1 MSYSLDSKGCIF
13 RTNKN
18 EFLQKKIS
26 IQKNSCKICNN
37 NIDIIK
43 CTKCSF
49 YFCKQ
54 CLKKKFNIFNIN
66 QQFICKFCIDNEK
79 KNLSI
84 NKFFKVEQNAPRN
97 NTMKKNNNK
106 KQSILFKNEVIEINN
121 MNNISLSEK
130 DEKYFFNEKD
140 DKVILPLKYQLNS
153 KDFKHKNS
161 NEAHKNGNIS
171 QENLENKLFKNKKN
185 SYNNLISKSFNYHQ
199 NNTKPSP
206 NIFFQNINQNIYSNK
221 KIKSQNIFNISNNN
235 IISFP
240 FQNLNENMPKDIS
253 INKVS
258 NLDDIIDKTPNQLEN
273 VNFAQNSNSSIKNSN
288 EEDKDYKNN
297 LRHKLKT
304 IFTYLYNYDK
314 NNLHSNFEILEKM
327 ELLISL
333 FSELVEQKN
342 NKNDK
347 NNINIDSNINKD
359 NDLKNI
365 NFIRLMNETLKNQ
378 LKNLKTYIDIEKIF
392 ISIIYQN
399 LNQFVKD
406 LEKIGNNDNNI
417 QKSIKEME
425 KQKNNNNSN
434 DNKIKK
440 IFEIREFLCHDN

>member
-1 MSYSLDSKGCIF
+1 MSYSLGSKCCIF
-13 RTNKN
+13 RTNNKN
-18 EFLQKKIS
+18 ELLQKKIS
-26 IQKNSCKICNN
+26 VQKNSCKICNN

-66 QQFICKFCIDNEK
+66 QQFICKFCIDNGK

-84 NKFFKVEQNAPRN
+84 TKFFKVEQNAPGN
-97 NTMKKNNNK
+97 KTMKKNTK
-106 KQSILFKNEVIEINN
+106 KNLFKNEVIEINN
-121 MNNISLSEK
+121 MKNISLSEE

-140 DKVILPLKYQLNS
+140 KANLPLKYQLDS
-153 KDFKHKNS
+153 KDFNNKNP
-161 NEAHKNGNIS
+161 NENHKNGNIS
-171 QENLENKLFKNKKN
+171 QENLENKLFKNEKN
-185 SYNNLISKSFNYHQ
+185 SHNNLFLKSFNSHQ
-199 NNTKPSP
+199 NNTSPSP
-206 NIFFQNINQNIYSNK
+206 NVFFQNISQNIYSNS
-221 KIKSQNIFNISNNN
+221 KINSQNIFNISNNNN

-240 FQNLNENMPKDIS
+240 FQNLNENKLKDIN

-258 NLDDIIDKTPNQLEN
+258 NLNDIINKTPNQLKNE
-273 VNFAQNSNSSIKNSN
+273 NFAQNSNSSIKNSN

-297 LRHKLKT
+297 LRYKLKT

-327 ELLISL
+327 ESLISL
-333 FSELVEQKN
+333 FSELVIKIIQ
-342 NKNDK
+342 
-347 NNINIDSNINKD
+347 IIDSNINKD

-399 LNQFVKD
+399 LNQFLKD

-417 QKSIKEME
+417 QKSIKEIE
-425 KQKNNNNSN
+425 RQKNNNNSN

-440 IFEIREFLCHDN
+440 IFEIREFLCQDN

>member
-1 MSYSLDSKGCIF
+1 MSYSLGSKFCIF
-13 RTNKN
+13 RTNNKN
-18 EFLQKKIS
+18 ELLQKKIS
-26 IQKNSCKICNN
+26 VQKNSCKICNN

-66 QQFICKFCIDNEK
+66 QQFICKFCIDNGK
-79 KNLSI
+79 KNISI
-84 NKFFKVEQNAPRN
+84 TKFFKVEQNAPGN
-97 NTMKKNNNK
+97 NTMKKNTK
-106 KQSILFKNEVIEINN
+106 KNLFKNEVIEINN
-121 MNNISLSEK
+121 MKNISLSEE

-140 DKVILPLKYQLNS
+140 KANLPLKYQLDS
-153 KDFKHKNS
+153 KDFNHKNP
-161 NEAHKNGNIS
+161 NENHKNGNIS
-171 QENLENKLFKNKKN
+171 QENLENKLFKNEKN
-185 SYNNLISKSFNYHQ
+185 SHNNLFLKSFNSHQ
-199 NNTKPSP
+199 NNTSPSP
-206 NIFFQNINQNIYSNK
+206 NVFFQNISQNIYSNS
-221 KIKSQNIFNISNNN
+221 KINSQNIFNISNNNN

-240 FQNLNENMPKDIS
+240 FQNLNENKLKDIN

-258 NLDDIIDKTPNQLEN
+258 NLNDIINKTPNQLKNE
-273 VNFAQNSNSSIKNSN
+273 NFAQNSNSSIKNSN

-297 LRHKLKT
+297 LRYKLKT

-327 ELLISL
+327 ESLISL
-333 FSELVEQKN
+333 FGELVIKIIQIIQIP
-342 NKNDK
+342 
-347 NNINIDSNINKD
+347 NINIDSNINKD

-378 LKNLKTYIDIEKIF
+378 LKNLKTYLDIEKIF

-399 LNQFVKD
+399 LNQFLKD

-417 QKSIKEME
+417 QKSIKEIE
-425 KQKNNNNSN
+425 RQKNNNNSN

-440 IFEIREFLCHDN
+440 IFEIREFLCQDN

>member
-1 MSYSLDSKGCIF
+1 
-13 RTNKN
+13 
-18 EFLQKKIS
+18 
-26 IQKNSCKICNN
+26 
-37 NIDIIK
+37 
-43 CTKCSF
+43 
-49 YFCKQ
+49 
-54 CLKKKFNIFNIN
+54 
-66 QQFICKFCIDNEK
+66 
-79 KNLSI
+79 
-84 NKFFKVEQNAPRN
+84 
-97 NTMKKNNNK
+97 MKKNTK
-106 KQSILFKNEVIEINN
+106 KNLFKNEVIEINN
-121 MNNISLSEK
+121 MKNISLSEE

-140 DKVILPLKYQLNS
+140 KANLPLKYQLDS
-153 KDFKHKNS
+153 KDFNHKNP
-161 NEAHKNGNIS
+161 NENHKNGNIS
-171 QENLENKLFKNKKN
+171 QENLENKLFKNEKN
-185 SYNNLISKSFNYHQ
+185 SHNNLFLKSFNSHQ
-199 NNTKPSP
+199 NNTSPSP
-206 NIFFQNINQNIYSNK
+206 NVFFQNISQNIYSNS
-221 KIKSQNIFNISNNN
+221 KINSQNIFNISNNNN

-342 NKNDK
+342 NKNGK

-399 LNQFVKD
+399 LNQFLKD

-417 QKSIKEME
+417 QKSIKEIE
-425 KQKNNNNSN
+425 RQKNNNNSN